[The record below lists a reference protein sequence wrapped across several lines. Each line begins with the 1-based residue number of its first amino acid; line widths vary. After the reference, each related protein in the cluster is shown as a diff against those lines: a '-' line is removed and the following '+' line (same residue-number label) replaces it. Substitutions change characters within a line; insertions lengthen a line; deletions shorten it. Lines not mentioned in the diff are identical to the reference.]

1 MNTSKQR
8 IFVFDNVKALLI
20 ILVVLGH
27 AADYYTDHF
36 ESMRI
41 FFFYIYLFHMPL
53 FIFLAGLFSKSIILK
68 DPFRIEKIANFL
80 VLYFIMEFIFY
91 LLIHYWLGRENYV
104 FNPFVENSVPW
115 FMFAMAVWL
124 CLGRL
129 LRNLKASIVIPASI
143 ILALAIGYTN
153 IGDVLVGSRII
164 SFFPFFIIGYYIK
177 PNDLANFLQSPKL
190 KIVSALSLVLIAITI
205 YLNIDTLYD
214 MRNLLSGR
222 NAYSQIRMGIDI
234 SGSGAIMRLLTMVVT
249 TCMSIAILSLMTQKH
264 TWFTVIGERS
274 LAIYFFH
281 RPLLFLYHHYHV
293 NDFLKGIFPHAW
305 LWIYLGVFALVAIL
319 LAGKPFTL
327 LLQKIELRVEKV
339 LKRHKKRNRTKRFRF
354 FILQLELSQQHR
366 LQQLFYHAD
375 LLLLL
380 VVLQYLF

>member
-1 MNTSKQR
+1 MNTSNQR
-8 IFVFDNVKALLI
+8 IFIFDNVKALLI

-27 AADYYTDHF
+27 AADYYTDQF
-36 ESMRI
+36 EAMRI

-80 VLYFIMEFIFY
+80 VLYFIMEIIFY

-129 LRNLKASIVIPASI
+129 LRKIKASIIIPVSI

-153 IGDVLVGSRII
+153 IGDVLVGARII

-177 PNDLANFLQSPKL
+177 PSDLEKFLQSRKL
-190 KIVSALSLVLIAITI
+190 KIVSALLLLFIAITI

-222 NAYSQIRMGIDI
+222 NAYNQIRMGLDI
-234 SGSGAIMRLLTMVVT
+234 PGSGAIMRLLTMIVT
-249 TCMSIAILSLMTQKH
+249 TCMSIAILAVMTQKR

-281 RPLLFLYHHYHV
+281 RPLLFIYQHYHV
-293 NDFLKGIFPHAW
+293 NDFLKEIFPHSW
-305 LWIYLGVFALVAIL
+305 LWIYLGIFGIIVIL
-319 LAGKPFTL
+319 LAGKPFTF
-327 LLQKIELRVEKV
+327 LLQKIEISIERIF
-339 LKRHKKRNRTKRFRF
+339 KRHKKM
-354 FILQLELSQQHR
+354 ESQ
-366 LQQLFYHAD
+366 
-375 LLLLL
+375 
-380 VVLQYLF
+380 